1 MDSSSKPMYEKI
13 YDALR
18 ENIIGHKYDIGQRVP
33 SEKELAEEYNV
44 SRITSKKALEML
56 ASVGLIVRKPGRGS
70 FVAGQSSLQINSPA
84 GRVVSTRTSGQTMI
98 GLVMTD
104 FDDSYGTGLLS
115 GIERASSEKDCFLVL
130 RRSLGIPVNESKAIE
145 ALLNLGVDGLII
157 FPAQGEFF
165 SAEIL
170 KLVVEQFPLVLIDR
184 HLKGVAAT
192 SIGTDNAAAAR
203 VGTDFLLDLGH
214 KQIGFLMPPPSD
226 TTAIEDR
233 IEGFIQAHAE
243 KGVIVDRG
251 LWINDITCTLPNSFK
266 QPNIEKDIQKIK
278 QHLQQNPG
286 ITAIFAVEYNIAVI
300 AKVALDQLG
309 LKVPEDIS
317 ILCFDSPSSKLG
329 NYSFTHLLQDQ
340 EYMGVKALE
349 NVLKLQSGETLP
361 NKIFLQA
368 KLVLGESTARIKVN
382 KK

>member
-1 MDSSSKPMYEKI
+1 MDTSSKPMYERI
-13 YDALR
+13 YDALSGD
-18 ENIIGHKYDIGQRVP
+18 IIGRKYEIGERVP
-33 SEKELAEEYNV
+33 SEKELAEQFNV
-44 SRITSKKALEML
+44 SRITSKKALELL
-56 ASVGLIVRKPGRGS
+56 ANVGLIVRKPGRGS
-70 FVAGQSSLQINSPA
+70 FVAGQSPVQMTNTIE
-84 GRVVSTRTSGQTMI
+84 RTNASKSSGQTMI

-115 GIERASSEKDCFLVL
+115 GIERASGDNDCFLVL
-130 RRSLGIPVNESKAIE
+130 RRSYGIPANEKKAIE
-145 ALLNLGVDGLII
+145 ALLELGVDGLII

-170 KLVVEQFPLVLIDR
+170 KLVIEQFPLVLIDR

-192 SIGTDNAAAAR
+192 SIGTDNASAAK

-214 KQIGFLMPPPSD
+214 KHIGFLMPPPSD

-243 KGVIVDRG
+243 RGVLVDRG

-266 QPNIEKDIQKIK
+266 QPNIEKDIDKIK
-278 QHLQQNPG
+278 QHIQQNPG
-286 ITAIFAVEYNIAVI
+286 ITALFAVEYNIAVI
-300 AKVALDQLG
+300 AKAALDQLG
-309 LKVPEDIS
+309 LRVPEDIS
-317 ILCFDSPSSKLG
+317 ILCFDSPSSNLG

-349 NVLKLQSGETLP
+349 DVLKLQSGETLP

-368 KLVLGESTARIKVN
+368 KLVIGQSTASVREIK
-382 KK
+382 